1 MCKLKRGGNAE
12 TCLFSN
18 FRIGW
23 GEYREGGKNRYW
35 KIGTKVK
42 IIDSDDTFL
51 IGVKGIIANPFTE
64 RVDQMAALYELELT
78 EAWDKCEVYALSLT
92 NNEIIEVVA

>member
-1 MCKLKRGGNAE
+1 M
-12 TCLFSN
+12 
-18 FRIGW
+18 
-23 GEYREGGKNRYW
+23 
-35 KIGTKVK
+35 
-42 IIDSDDTFL
+42 

>member
-23 GEYREGGKNRYW
+23 GSIMKAGKTDIE
-35 KIGTKVK
+35 IGTKVK
-42 IIDSDDTFL
+42 IIASDDTFL

-64 RVDQMAALYELELT
+64 RDDQIAALYELELT

>member
-23 GEYREGGKNRYW
+23 GEYHEGRKNRYW
-35 KIGTKVK
+35 NRNK

-64 RVDQMAALYELELT
+64 RDDQIAALYELELT